1 MAIEIHFEKRIN
13 NLNVIREADTRYR
26 REYLGF
32 AALCAAFLLCL
43 FFYGWQHYRWI
54 QNGYKI
60 EAAQKHK
67 EDISE
72 LGRQLRLERESLRDL
87 GRIDDIARR
96 ELGMVAPSPG
106 QMVIF
111 SNDAPLTIPRTPQE
125 QGPQKEQLAA
135 KQ

>member
-1 MAIEIHFEKRIN
+1 
-13 NLNVIREADTRYR
+13 VS
-26 REYLGF
+26 
-32 AALCAAFLLCL
+32 AFLFCL

-60 EAAQKHK
+60 EAAQKHR

-87 GRIDDIARR
+87 GRIDEIARR

-106 QMVIF
+106 QLVIF
-111 SNDAPLTIPRTPQE
+111 GADSPLAIPR
-125 QGPQKEQLAA
+125 GPQPQGQEHEQLAA